1 MREAS
6 RRVAAEALRMFTFE
20 KKPSAAA
27 VAERAVQLERIG
39 EWAVAALLALLG
51 RAVDVADLTV
61 SEVKCLEAG
70 CPPLETIVAELGTG
84 EDGAMLKIP
93 RALIDV
99 REDDVVASADRVARG
114 VESECRCGEILL
126 AQRTKKPKR
135 FNDGD
140 AVAKAVQI
148 AKAKPLVETTREDIG
163 LMMRDAMR
171 GVEFM

>member
-1 MREAS
+1 MRHAIGTQNPPTNDPTHS
-6 RRVAAEALRMFTFE
+6 FAMHSSSVSFVTF
-20 KKPSAAA
+20 
-27 VAERAVQLERIG
+27 G
-39 EWAVAALLALLG
+39 FVAALLALLG

-70 CPPLETIVAELGTG
+70 CPPLETIVAELGAG